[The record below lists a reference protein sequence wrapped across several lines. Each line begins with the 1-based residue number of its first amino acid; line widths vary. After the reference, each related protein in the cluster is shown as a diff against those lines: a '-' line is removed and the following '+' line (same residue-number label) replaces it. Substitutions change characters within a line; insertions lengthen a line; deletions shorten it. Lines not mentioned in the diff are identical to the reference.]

1 MTIIVPREPARFTE
15 AALTG
20 FAELYDDHVRPVDGG
35 FVRCSGVAP
44 GQVAVVVGGGSG
56 HYPAFAG
63 VVGDGLAAGAVCGN
77 VFASPSAGQVD
88 RVSREAEAGGG
99 VLLAFGNYAGDVLN
113 FGQAAERLRRDCIDT
128 RVVTVTD
135 DVASGPPDQPGLRRG
150 VAGDLVV
157 FKVAGAAAWRGD
169 DLDTVEALALRAND
183 RTRSLGV
190 AFSGCTLPGADEPL
204 FTVPSATMS
213 VGLGIHGEAGISE
226 EPLPCAEDLAALL
239 VDRLLAERP
248 AGADERVVPLLNG
261 LGTVKYEEL
270 FGLYAE
276 VAARLRA
283 AGLTVLEPECGELVT
298 SLDMSGLSLTLLW
311 PDDELLELWRAPADA
326 PAYSRGTTDLRR
338 TAPRSPSPSTPSPS
352 TPPIRLDRATS
363 AVPAARRPG
372 QEAECRQ
379 AYELLEAVRH
389 LLAAHEEE
397 LGLIDAIAGDGD
409 HGRGMARGSAGAAA
423 AAGTSLDTGTSLG
436 SLLHDAGEAW
446 SDDGGGTS
454 GALWGAAIQAAGR
467 RLDRGT
473 DETAV
478 LEAVEAA
485 HQAIVT
491 LGNAAVGDKTMVD
504 ALAPFVSTLRTSL
517 GGGATLAAAWA
528 EAAQAADAAAQATAS
543 LRPRLGRAR
552 PLAERSLGHP
562 DAGAVSLALVLRT
575 LGEAA
580 TGAIPPAQKE
590 ISR

>member
-1 MTIIVPREPARFTE
+1 MTLIVPREPARFAA
-15 AALTG
+15 AALAG
-20 FAELYDDHVRPVDGG
+20 FTELYGDHVRPVHGG
-35 FVRCSGVAP
+35 VVRRSGVTA

-63 VVGDGLAAGAVCGN
+63 VVGDGLAAAAACGN

-99 VLLAFGNYAGDVLN
+99 VLLTFGNYAGDVLN
-113 FGQAAERLRRDCIDT
+113 FGQAAERLRRDGIDA
-128 RVVTVTD
+128 RIVTVTD
-135 DVASGPPDQPGLRRG
+135 DVASGPPDQPELRRG

-169 DLDTVEALALRAND
+169 SLDNVEALALRAND
-183 RTRSLGV
+183 RIRSLGV

-204 FTVPSATMS
+204 FTVPSMTMS

-248 AGADERVVPLLNG
+248 ADADERVVPLLNG

-283 AGLTVLEPECGELVT
+283 AGLNVLEPECGELVT

-311 PDDELLELWRAPADA
+311 PDDELLELWRAPANA
-326 PAYSRGTTDLRR
+326 PAYSRRTADLRH
-338 TAPRSPSPSTPSPS
+338 AASLPPSRSHAS
-352 TPPIRLDRATS
+352 RQVGQATS
-363 AVPAARRPG
+363 AVLTARRPG

-379 AYELLEAVRH
+379 AYVLLQAVRRV
-389 LLAAHEEE
+389 LAAHEEE

-409 HGRGMARGSAGAAA
+409 HGRGMARGSAGAAEV
-423 AAGTSLDTGTSLG
+423 AGASLEAGAGLG
-436 SLLHDAGEAW
+436 ALLRDAGEAW
-446 SDDGGGTS
+446 SDNGGGTS
-454 GALWGAAIQAAGR
+454 GALSGAAIQAAGQ
-467 RLDRGT
+467 RLDQGT
-473 DETAV
+473 EETAV

-485 HQAIVT
+485 QQAVVT

-504 ALAPFVSTLRTSL
+504 ALVPFVRTLRTSL
-517 GGGATLAAAWA
+517 GRGANLATAWA
-528 EAAQAADAAAQATAS
+528 EAAQAAEAAADATAS

-575 LGEAA
+575 VGEAA
-580 TGAIPPAQKE
+580 TSDIPQALKE